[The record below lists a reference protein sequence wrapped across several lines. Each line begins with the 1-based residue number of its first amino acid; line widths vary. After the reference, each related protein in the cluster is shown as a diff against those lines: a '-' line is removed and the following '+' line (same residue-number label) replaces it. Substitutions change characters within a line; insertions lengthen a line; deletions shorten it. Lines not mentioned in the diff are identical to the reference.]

1 MYRNAC
7 EAIAKRFN
15 DLRKTQ
21 TYNGGDIM
29 DAIEALTATP
39 LLPLPNRWRNP
50 RQTALLEE
58 ARSTERRGGH
68 DAYWEWAAR
77 HMRWQRPWEQLHEG
91 DFEKTRYY
99 VGGQLNVADNCVD
112 RHAEDPVRADR
123 HAIIWEGEPGDV
135 RRLTYR
141 ELRDE
146 ICRCANALKSLG
158 VRRGDV
164 VAIHLPN
171 LPEAFVAIHACNRIG
186 AIYTVLFSGFAPDAI
201 RLRLQASRAVV
212 VITADGSYRR
222 GRTVP
227 LLGNLRE
234 ARKDVPE
241 LRHTVVVNR
250 TGAGLNLQPNESGWE
265 ALLESL
271 PAECPCEKMEA
282 NEPAFLIFTSGTESK
297 PKGVVHSTAGF
308 LVGTWANVQWQ
319 VGPEPN
325 DVYWCAADVGWL
337 TFPIQAVTGGLSHGI
352 TLFCYEGALDYP
364 AQTRLLDSAKRHG
377 VTKILV
383 APTGLRMLRAA
394 GDDAVKMRLPPRL
407 RLITTQGEPLDPDTA
422 EWTQRMFDVPLV
434 NAYGQTETGST
445 WTYPVYGVDALK
457 PGSCGTAVP
466 GHACAVVDDAGNPVT
481 AGTRGNLVL
490 TASFPTLARTIWDDE
505 ERYRTAY
512 FTRFSRRY
520 ATSDEAVID
529 TDGQIWVLGRTD
541 DVINVAA
548 HRISTM
554 EIESAAASEP
564 GIAEVAVVG
573 VHDSLRGT
581 VPVAFVTLRAVTD
594 LALVRAGV
602 AAAVEREIGGIARLG
617 RVYVSTSLP
626 KTRAGK
632 IMRRLLREAAETGA
646 VRGDT
651 AGLEDQSAVQA
662 VLDAVRNA

>member
-1 MYRNAC
+1 
-7 EAIAKRFN
+7 
-15 DLRKTQ
+15 
-21 TYNGGDIM
+21 M
-29 DAIEALTATP
+29 DTIEALTATP
-39 LLPLPNRWRNP
+39 LLPLPNRWHIP
-50 RQTALLEE
+50 RQAVLLEQ
-58 ARSTERRGGH
+58 ARATERTGGP

-77 HMRWQRPWEQLHEG
+77 HLRWQHPWERLHEG
-91 DFEKTRYY
+91 GFGKTRYY
-99 VGGQLNVADNCVD
+99 VGGQLNVSDNCVD
-112 RHAEDPVRADR
+112 RHAEDPARADR
-123 HAIIWEGEPGDV
+123 HAVIWEGEPGDV

-141 ELRDE
+141 ELRDD

-186 AIYTVLFSGFAPDAI
+186 AIHTVLFSGFAPDAI

-241 LRHTVVVNR
+241 LHHTVVVNR
-250 TGAGLNLQPNESGWE
+250 TGAELSLQPNESGWE
-265 ALLESL
+265 TLLESL
-271 PAECPCEKMEA
+271 PAQCPCEKMEA

-319 VGPEPN
+319 VGPEP
-325 DVYWCAADVGWL
+325 DDIYWCAADVGWL
-337 TFPIQAVTGGLSHGI
+337 TFPIQAITGGLSHGI

-364 AQTRLLDSAKRHG
+364 EPTRILDSAKRHG

-394 GDDAVKMRLPPRL
+394 GDDAVKTRVPPRL

-422 EWTQRMFDVPLV
+422 EWTQRIFDVPIV

-457 PGSCGTAVP
+457 AGSCGTPVP
-466 GHACAVVDDAGNPVT
+466 GHACAVVDDAGDPVP

-512 FTRFSRRY
+512 FTRFSNRY
-520 ATSDEAVID
+520 ATSDEAVMD
-529 TDGQIWVLGRTD
+529 ADGQIWVLGRTD

-564 GIAEVAVVG
+564 GVAEVAVVG
-573 VHDSLRGT
+573 VRDKLRGP
-581 VPVAFVTLRAVTD
+581 VPVAFVTLRPGADPASV
-594 LALVRAGV
+594 AAGV

-632 IMRRLLREAAETGA
+632 IMRRLLREAAESGT
-646 VRGDT
+646 VQGDT
-651 AGLEDQSAVQA
+651 AGLEDQAAVQA
-662 VLDAVRNA
+662 VLAAVKDA